1 MCHPVDENEADRG
14 KLGAETW
21 KLIRERWDTPGESLR
36 GWPRTEETGEVL
48 LAANALGGA
57 MGLSKLVCN
66 LLTFETADRAQR
78 VGPQ

>member
-1 MCHPVDENEADRG
+1 MCHPVDEKEADPG

-48 LAANALGGA
+48 LAANAPGGV
-57 MGLSKLVCN
+57 MGLSKLICN